1 MLGEIENA
9 TIFAVQFTECL
20 SGGIGRR
27 AGFKIQFWQ
36 QSGGS
41 IPPSGTRF
49 RAAFA
54 LPKKAKKTHLEFTRR
69 WVFCFLRTAEGSGR
83 NFEGKAPLAGKG
95 RARRRRR
102 RPFPVFRR
110 WVFCF
115 LRTAEGSV
123 VYCCKQIL
131 L

>member
-1 MLGEIENA
+1 MLGELENA
-9 TIFAVQFTECL
+9 FIFAVLNSLKCL

-49 RAAFA
+49 RAALA

-83 NFEGKAPLAGKG
+83 NFEGDAPLAGKG
-95 RARRRRR
+95 RARRRQ
-102 RPFPVFRR
+102 F
-110 WVFCF
+110 
-115 LRTAEGSV
+115 
-123 VYCCKQIL
+123 VYCYK
-131 L
+131 